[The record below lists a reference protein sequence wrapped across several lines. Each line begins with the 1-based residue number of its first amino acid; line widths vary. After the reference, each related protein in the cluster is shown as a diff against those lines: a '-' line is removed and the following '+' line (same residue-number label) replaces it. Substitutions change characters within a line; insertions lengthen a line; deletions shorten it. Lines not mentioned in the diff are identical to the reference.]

1 MDNRKLTGTI
11 VVLAATAAAALFSGT
26 AQAAMIDD
34 DDVRQMSTGFDL
46 GNGGFALGEP
56 TGSADLDWFYDGG
69 EVHARLTGT
78 LHLNT

>member
-26 AQAAMIDD
+26 AQAAMID